1 MFNNIL
7 DTRTPLMPNDVV
19 EITPDNRF
27 IIDEYLA
34 CGGFC
39 LMYLAHKE
47 GSSHYVALKELFPRS
62 LDYSIAEREADGTIR
77 IYDPL
82 GQNRDIHDE
91 TQWNE
96 LLGYF
101 EREAVLTKKAGI
113 LYDESGKKVRQNN
126 PDVLSIEGP
135 YRDTRGNMYLAV
147 DTFQGTSFRQLIESG
162 FIKDETDTVELNS
175 RLDEVL
181 EVLSKTSL
189 RLSKLHA
196 DNHILHLDLS
206 PDNIYITK
214 TDAATALTP
223 HIIDYGSSYDMD
235 DFNEPSAHRYTCN
248 PHSAP
253 EVLALSELNSIDCGY
268 QASPASDTYS
278 VASILFYAVTGMIFT
293 SDLQMFDSGWKKQI
307 CDGYPK
313 ELHSSKD
320 GVPFADSLIAF
331 FEKGLS
337 SSQED
342 RFSTAD
348 ELYRELE
355 KLRGIYTQNGN
366 ILSKVNPDELIS
378 YVVLDKYPLYNYKSA
393 DGNFHVLCFGSGA
406 FVKRMVLSLIS
417 TGQMTD
423 SHLYIHIVSSEPEN
437 SFKSFLEKTA
447 PELEKYSNLRPEKC
461 LMGCEYVTFSYE
473 WVSDLFAAGCID
485 SIASKYSEC
494 RYIIVSMGTNAKN
507 TQMAYLYGKA
517 LASLSS
523 DKRTII
529 NYYISEDAAAN
540 TRAEEI
546 TFDIPGWMQI
556 KAFGSTLSSYFKAIR
571 SLGQRSLKLAYLYD
585 KLSNPRISIEQT
597 ARNFVDDEYNQRSS
611 CASALHL
618 KYKLASVGI
627 SPKTNTK
634 SVISSYLKKLDTHTG
649 ILLELEHRRWMM
661 YMIADGYTK
670 TSRSD
675 LLNYGYERMPD
686 NKFNGSWKCKALKL
700 HHCLVPCDIYG
711 IKLNELPHSEWDK
724 YESDSEIDAA
734 DYDDLDKSSLKV
746 HLLAKEKAQRIIE
759 AAELERAFDAIEGRL
774 MQGQNELVKAA
785 DAEDTVDDS
794 ISVLFEK
801 AKQEYETTRREILI
815 QANALQ
821 YKGSSDL
828 ELLRQTFAD
837 ININISG
844 EISRLNQLLAVFVEF
859 SAYTDYKAPDKTI
872 VENLLWMLYS
882 DSTISLIKLAGRTIA
897 DNITGALLLEPRTIT
912 FFGVN
917 PSEKVKYENFFLGQ
931 GRSSKITCVVC
942 DKHEPD
948 DVCSALER
956 VIASVGGNCVLDV
969 TGADE
974 IMVYAA
980 LRTSQHNGSIA
991 VIRSCVNPTH
1001 IDNITGFI
1009 TAPAYTLK
1017 PVISAQEIYSLY
1029 GAKELKK
1036 DSQYM
1041 LKLKNCVPALWK
1053 LYTEYPDQWNTI
1065 TAFFANRG
1073 ALTSE
1078 LYFSKVKPENFQWTD
1093 YNRYISKRVWDS
1105 VNFSEVFDALEEK
1118 GFIRDF
1124 SIRNKS
1130 VSQYDISFR
1139 ILDAGFIRSAFNNF
1153 FTKANN
1159 VFYPFLYSI
1168 NYSQSSGYS
1177 ISVDS
1182 GVQCDFIDYDDLDF
1196 SDKRN
1201 NLGNGR
1207 RIKYEEVF
1215 PILDRFEEAGLISDL
1230 SYEFNPKRGSREGKA
1245 AFSFIYADS
1254 AVKDCLVNAGNILEL
1269 YVWSQA
1275 METGFF
1281 DDCKANFYFEWES
1294 GITNE
1299 LDVILTKGLSS
1310 LVISC
1315 KTAKFNKEHLYEI
1328 SSLTNQFSV
1337 NSQPVIIYSSK
1348 LAVDD
1353 SGKLTSDLSAV
1364 KARARSMGI
1373 YLIDLYELDAL
1384 NMSLG
1389 EKLVRIAE
1397 NKDKP

>member
-1 MFNNIL
+1 MYNNL
-7 DTRTPLMPNDVV
+7 ADTRIPLSQNDIV
-19 EITPDNRF
+19 EITPDNRY
-27 IIDEYLA
+27 IIDKYLA
-34 CGGFC
+34 CGGSC
-39 LMYLAHKE
+39 LMYLAHRE
-47 GSSHYVALKELFPRS
+47 GTSHYVALKELFPRALEYFVAKRDS
-62 LDYSIAEREADGTIR
+62 NGTIR
-77 IYDPL
+77 VCDPL
-82 GQNRDIHDE
+82 SSADSAD
-91 TQWNE
+91 NE
-96 LLGYF
+96 AVWDKLLQYF
-101 EREAVLTKKAGI
+101 EREVLLTKKAGV
-113 LYDESGKKVRQNN
+113 LYDESGRRVRQNN
-126 PDVLSIEGP
+126 PDVLNIEGP
-135 YRDTRGNMYLAV
+135 YKDLRGNMYLAV
-147 DTFQGTSFRQLIESG
+147 DTFQGSPFRQLIESG
-162 FIKDETDTVELNS
+162 FIRDEHGGVELNS
-175 RLDEVL
+175 RLGEVL
-181 EVLSKTSL
+181 EVLLKVSL

-214 TDAATALTP
+214 TDGATTLAP
-223 HIIDYGSSYDMD
+223 HIIDFGSSYDMD
-235 DFNEPSAHRYTCN
+235 SKELSTHRYTCN

-253 EVLALSELNSIDCGY
+253 EVTALAELNSTDCGY
-268 QASPASDTYS
+268 EVSPASDTYS
-278 VASILFYAVTGMIFT
+278 IASILFYAVTGKIFT
-293 SDLQMFDSGWKKQI
+293 SDLQMFDSEWKRQI
-307 CDGYPK
+307 HDGYP
-313 ELHSSKD
+313 EALYSSNN
-320 GVPFADSLIAF
+320 GGSFADGLITF
-331 FEKGLS
+331 FERGLS
-337 SSQED
+337 SSQD
-342 RFSTAD
+342 VRFLTAD

-355 KLRGIYTQNGN
+355 KLHLLYQQKGN
-366 ILSKVNPDELIS
+366 VLSQINPDELIS

-393 DGNFHVLCFGSGA
+393 DGNFHVLCFGSGT
-406 FVKRMVLSLIS
+406 FVKRMVLSLLS
-417 TGQMTD
+417 TGQTAD
-423 SHLYIHIVSSEPEN
+423 SKLYIHIVSAEPEGA
-437 SFKSFLEKTA
+437 FKGFLERTA
-447 PELEKYSNLRPEKC
+447 PELEKYSNLDPGKC
-461 LMGCEYVTFSYE
+461 LAGCEYVTFSYE
-473 WVSDLFAAGCID
+473 RVDLFDAGQTE
-485 SIASKYSEC
+485 SMASKYSDA
-494 RYIIVSMGTNAKN
+494 RYIIVSIGSNAKN
-507 TQMAYLYGKA
+507 ARMAYLYGKA
-517 LASLSS
+517 LAARPSG
-523 DKRTII
+523 KRAII
-529 NYYISEDAAAN
+529 NYYMSEDAAAN
-540 TRAEEI
+540 TRAEET
-546 TFDIPGWMQI
+546 TFERPDWLQI
-556 KAFGSTLSSYFKAIR
+556 KAFGSALSSYYNAIR
-571 SLGQRSLKLAYLYD
+571 ILGQRSLKLSYLYD
-585 KLSNPRISIEQT
+585 KLSNPRVSIEQT
-597 ARNFVDDEYNQRSS
+597 ARTFVQDEYVQRSS

-618 KYKLASVGI
+618 KYKLAAVGI

-634 SVISSYLKKLDTHTG
+634 AIISAYRKRLETHAD

-661 YMIADGYTK
+661 YMIADGYIRPT
-670 TSRSD
+670 RND
-675 LLNYGYERMPD
+675 LLNYGYERMAD
-686 NKFNGSWKCKALKL
+686 GKFNGSWKCKALKL
-700 HHCLVPCDIYG
+700 HHCLVPCDTSG
-711 IKLNELPHSEWDK
+711 VRLKKLPHSEWDM
-724 YESDSEIDAA
+724 YESDREIDAA

-931 GRSSKITCVVC
+931 GHSSKITCVVC
-942 DKHEPD
+942 DKHELD
-948 DVCSALER
+948 EVCGALER
-956 VIASVGGNCVLDV
+956 VISSCGGNCVLDV

-980 LRTSQHNGSIA
+980 LRASQHNGSIA

-1053 LYTEYPDQWNTI
+1053 LYTEYPDQWNKI

-1078 LYFSKVKPENFQWTD
+1078 LYFSKVKPENFQWTE

-1105 VNFSEVFDALEEK
+1105 VNFSEVFTALEEK

-1124 SIRNKS
+1124 SKRNKS

-1168 NYSQSSGYS
+1168 SYSQSSGYS

-1182 GVQCDFIDYDDLDF
+1182 GVQCEFVDYDDLDF

-1201 NLGNGR
+1201 NSGNGQ
-1207 RIKYEEVF
+1207 RIKYEEIF

-1230 SYEFNPKRGSREGKA
+1230 SYEFNPKRGLREGKA
-1245 AFSFIYADS
+1245 AFSFIYSDS
-1254 AVKDCLVNAGNILEL
+1254 AVKDCLINAGNILEL

-1275 METGFF
+1275 SETGFF

-1310 LVISC
+1310 LVVSC

-1373 YLIDLYELDAL
+1373 FLIDLYELDGL

>member
-320 GVPFADSLIAF
+320 GISFADSLIAF

-700 HHCLVPCDIYG
+700 HHCLAPCDIYG

-734 DYDDLDKSSLKV
+734 DFDDLDKISLKV
-746 HLLAKEKAQRIIE
+746 HLLAKEKAQKIISS
-759 AAELERAFDAIEGRL
+759 AEIEHTFDAIERRL
-774 MQGQNELVKAA
+774 AQGQGELLQAS
-785 DAEDTVDDS
+785 ETGSNVDET
-794 ISVLFEK
+794 IPALLER
-801 AKQEYETTRREILI
+801 AKREYETFRNDILT
-815 QANALQ
+815 QVNALQ
-821 YKGSSDL
+821 YNGGSDL
-828 ELLRQTFAD
+828 NLLRQAFAD
-837 ININISG
+837 TSINISG
-844 EISRLNQLLAVFVEF
+844 EIERLNQLLSVFIEL
-859 SAYTDYKAPDKTI
+859 SSYTDYKSPDKTI
-872 VENLLWMLYS
+872 VDNLLWILYS
-882 DSTISLIKLAGRTIA
+882 GSTISMIKLAGRTIS
-897 DNITGALLLEPRTIT
+897 DNITGALLLDPQTIT
-912 FFGVN
+912 FFGMDN
-917 PSEKVKYENFFLGQ
+917 SEKSKYEKFFFGQ
-931 GRSSKITCVVC
+931 GHSVKINCIAC
-942 DKHEPD
+942 PDHEPD

-980 LRTSQHNGSIA
+980 LSASQHNGSIA

-1053 LYTEYPDQWNTI
+1053 LYTEYPDQWNKI

-1182 GVQCDFIDYDDLDF
+1182 GVQCEFVDYDDLDF

-1201 NLGNGR
+1201 NSGNGQ
-1207 RIKYEEVF
+1207 RIKYEEIF

-1230 SYEFNPKRGSREGKA
+1230 SYEFNPKRGLREGKA
-1245 AFSFIYADS
+1245 AFSFIYSDS
-1254 AVKDCLVNAGNILEL
+1254 AVKDCLINAGNILEL

-1275 METGFF
+1275 SETGFF

-1310 LVISC
+1310 LVVSC